1 MSAYRSIVD
10 TLVGERLDR
19 YWDFALD
26 LFAHPQVGYEE
37 TYAAGA
43 CKALLAEEGFEVSVP
58 LESLPTSF
66 LGSYSTGDGPTIGI
80 LCEYDALPEIG
91 HACGHPII
99 ATAGVLAGTAVKRVM
114 EETGAS
120 GTVKVFG
127 TPAEEVGAGK
137 IVMLDAGVFDGCDAV
152 LLCHPSSLMT
162 RVAGNCCS
170 SQSAQVT
177 FTGKP
182 AQAESHPDQGKNV
195 LDAVALTQAAIG
207 MARQQLFDD
216 IHIASVVHEISDALT
231 SIPDHA
237 VMEFGVSTTGPDS
250 HLRRGLDVV
259 ERAVRGAAIATDC
272 QYEYTEQ
279 SENIYLGRLE
289 NETIAAIMREELRD
303 AGEPTQD
310 GQPMDS
316 GREDFGNITRV
327 IPGVQ
332 VYAALVLDRK
342 VSGHT
347 LEFKE
352 LAMSEAGKHVVDVC
366 AKGMARTAV
375 VLMSSPETCEAA
387 KAELAENIKT
397 KQA

>member
-1 MSAYRSIVD
+1 MKGYRSIIDGV
-10 TLVGERLDR
+10 VEGRLDR
-19 YWDFALD
+19 YWDVALD

-37 TYAAGA
+37 VYASGV
-43 CKALLAEEGFEVSVP
+43 CRALLAEEGFEVCIP
-58 LESLPTSF
+58 MESLPTSF
-66 LGSYSTGDGPTIGI
+66 LGTFSTGEGPTVGI
-80 LCEYDALPEIG
+80 LCEYDSLPELG
-91 HACGHPII
+91 HACGHPVI
-99 ATAGVLAGTAVKRVM
+99 AVAGVLAGSAVKKAM
-114 EETGAS
+114 EELDVK

-127 TPAEEVGAGK
+127 TPAEEVGGGK
-137 IVMLDAGVFDGCDAV
+137 IVMLNGGVFDGCDAV

-170 SQSAQVT
+170 SQGAQVV

-182 AQAESHPDQGKNV
+182 AQAESHPDQGKNA

-216 IHIASVVHEISDALT
+216 IHIASVVHEIANALT

-272 QYEYTEQ
+272 EYEYTEQ
-279 SENIYLGRLE
+279 TENIYLGRLE
-289 NETIAAIMREELRD
+289 NETIGSILRDELRD

-310 GQPMDS
+310 GLPMDS

-332 VYAALVLDRK
+332 VYAALTLERK

-347 LEFKE
+347 QEFKE
-352 LAMSEAGKHVVDVC
+352 LAMSPAGKHVADVC
-366 AKGMARTAV
+366 AKGMARTAY
-375 VLMSSPETCEAA
+375 VLLTSPETCEAA
-387 KAELAENIKT
+387 KAEMAERLKE
-397 KQA
+397 KQG